1 MAEHIL
7 VVDDSEAKRYGL
19 TRALKEAGY
28 EISEADNGT
37 DAIAQARKL
46 PSLILL
52 DVRLPPMGGI
62 EVARRLRDD
71 PLTRNIPIIHVSASL
86 GTEANRA
93 EGLEA
98 GADAYLV
105 APVDRRVLV
114 ATVGAVLRASRAER
128 ALRETSERLS
138 NILESASDAFVAL
151 DQEWH
156 VTFANQALTDRLP
169 PGVSADRGT
178 PLWSVLPELGDPEPR
193 SSLERT
199 MAEGIREPLQLML
212 PTLGGGWFELRPFKL
227 PEGLGVALEEITERR
242 ERQIQERQRLE
253 FAERLVGIISH
264 DIRTPLSAISVSA
277 ELLGRGLTDPN
288 ASRRSVERIQTSS
301 QRATRLINQMMEWT
315 QASIGGG
322 LPIQRRRVDLLVVVR
337 QTLAEVHAANP
348 TRHFQTELQGEASGE
363 WDPDRLNQVFSNLLG
378 NAVQHS
384 PPSAPVTVTSR
395 VEADAVEISIT
406 NENLSGPISPDVL
419 QTLFEPFR
427 RGPSASRTSNSIG
440 LGLYIAR
447 HLIER
452 HGGKISVE
460 SSAAGTRF
468 AVRLPRS
475 AGTPRRE

>member
-1 MAEHIL
+1 MAERIL

-19 TRALKEAGY
+19 TRALKEVGY
-28 EISEADNGT
+28 EISEADNGD
-37 DAIAQARKL
+37 DAIAQAKLL

-62 EVARRLRDD
+62 EVARRLRTD
-71 PLTRNIPIIHVSASL
+71 PLTRAIPIIHVSASMV
-86 GTEANRA
+86 TEAHRA

-151 DQEWH
+151 DLEWR
-156 VTFANQALTDRLP
+156 VTFANKSLSDRLP
-169 PGVSADRGT
+169 PGVSVDRGA
-178 PLWSVLPELGDPEPR
+178 PIWSVIPELGEPTPR

-199 MAEGIREPLQLML
+199 MGEGVREPLQLML

-277 ELLGRGLTDPN
+277 ELLGRGAADPS
-288 ASRRSVERIQTSS
+288 AARRSVDRIQSSS

-322 LPIQRRRVDLLVVVR
+322 LPIQRRRVDLEVVLR
-337 QTLAEVHAANP
+337 HTLAEVQAANP
-348 TRHFQTELQGEASGE
+348 TRQFQTALQGETWGE
-363 WDPDRLNQVFSNLLG
+363 WDADRLNQVFTNLLG

-384 PPSAPVTVTSR
+384 PPSSPVVVTSR
-395 VEADAVEISIT
+395 VAPDTVEISIA
-406 NENLSGPISPDVL
+406 NENLSGPISPETL
-419 QTLFEPFR
+419 ESLFEPFR
-427 RGPSASRTSNSIG
+427 RGPSASRASSSIG

-452 HGGKISVE
+452 HGGAISVD
-460 SSAAGTRF
+460 SSPAGTRF
-468 AVRLPRS
+468 LVRLPR
-475 AGTPRRE
+475 

>member
-19 TRALKEAGY
+19 TRALREAGY

-37 DAIAQARKL
+37 DAIAQAMLL

-62 EVARRLRDD
+62 EVARRLRLD

-86 GTEANRA
+86 VTEANRA

-138 NILESASDAFVAL
+138 SILESASDAFVAV
-151 DQEWH
+151 DGEWR
-156 VTFANQALTDRLP
+156 VTFANRALGGRLP
-169 PGVSADRGT
+169 SGVATDPGT
-178 PLWSVLPELGDPEPR
+178 PLWSILPELAESAPR
-193 SSLERT
+193 SALERT
-199 MAEGIREPLQLML
+199 MRDGGREPLQLQL
-212 PTLGGGWFELRPFKL
+212 PTLGDGWFELRPFKV
-227 PEGLGVALEEITERR
+227 PEGLGIVLEDVTQRR
-242 ERQIQERQRLE
+242 ERQMQERQRRE

-277 ELLGRGLTDPN
+277 ELLGRGLADPA

-315 QASIGGG
+315 QASLGGG
-322 LPIQRRRVDLLVVVR
+322 LPIQRRRVDLLVVLR
-337 QTLAEVHAANP
+337 QTLSEVHAANP
-348 TRHFQTELQGEASGE
+348 TRQFQTALQGEAWGE
-363 WDPDRLNQVFSNLLG
+363 WDPDRLAQVFSNLLG

-384 PPSAPVTVTSR
+384 PPSTPVTVTSR
-395 VEADAVEISIT
+395 VQNDAVEISIA
-406 NENLSGPISPDVL
+406 NENLSGPISPEVL

-427 RGPSASRTSNSIG
+427 RGPSASRASSSIG

-460 SSAAGTRF
+460 STADGTRF
-468 AVRLPRS
+468 AVRLPR
-475 AGTPRRE
+475 

>member
-28 EISEADNGT
+28 EISEADNGI
-37 DAIAQARKL
+37 DAIAQAKLL

-52 DVRLPPMGGI
+52 DVRLPPIGGI
-62 EVARRLRDD
+62 EVVRRLRID
-71 PLTRNIPIIHVSASL
+71 PLTRNIPIIHVSASMV
-86 GTEANRA
+86 TEAHRA

-151 DQEWH
+151 DQEWR
-156 VTFANQALTDRLP
+156 VTFANQALSSRLP
-169 PGVSADRGT
+169 PGTHADWGA
-178 PLWSVLPELGDPEPR
+178 PIWSVIPELGEPEPR
-193 SSLERT
+193 NALERT
-199 MAEGIREPLQLML
+199 MAEGVPGAAAAAATDAGR
-212 PTLGGGWFELRPFKL
+212 
-227 PEGLGVALEEITERR
+227 
-242 ERQIQERQRLE
+242 
-253 FAERLVGIISH
+253 RLVRAPAVQAPRGARPRH
-264 DIRTPLSAISVSA
+264 GGDHRAARAPDPGAAPAGVRGAAGGDHLPRHPDPA
-277 ELLGRGLTDPN
+277 LGDSRSPPSSWGEDSPIPS
-288 ASRRSVERIQTSS
+288 ASRRSVERIQSSS

-322 LPIQRRRVDLLVVVR
+322 LPIQPRRVDSLVVLR
-337 QTLAEVHAANP
+337 QTLSEVQAANP
-348 TRHFQTELQGEASGE
+348 GRRFQTALQGEVWGE
-363 WDPDRLNQVFSNLLG
+363 WDGDRLTQVFSNLLG

-384 PPSAPVTVTSR
+384 PPSSPVTVTFR
-395 VEADAVEISIT
+395 VEGDAVEISIA
-406 NENLSGPISPDVL
+406 NENLSGPISPEML
-419 QTLFEPFR
+419 ETLFEPFR
-427 RGPSASRTSNSIG
+427 RGPAASRASGSIG

-452 HGGKISVE
+452 HGGTITVE
-460 SSAAGTRF
+460 SNPAGTRF
-468 AVRLPRS
+468 GVRLPR
-475 AGTPRRE
+475 

>member
-1 MAEHIL
+1 MAERIL

-28 EISEADNGT
+28 EITEADNGT
-37 DAIAQARKL
+37 DAIAQARTL

-62 EVARRLRDD
+62 EVARRLRVD
-71 PLTRNIPIIHVSASL
+71 PLTRNIPIIHVSASMV
-86 GTEANRA
+86 TEAHRA

-151 DQEWH
+151 DEEWR
-156 VTFANQALTDRLP
+156 VTFANRALTDRLP
-169 PGVSADRGT
+169 PGTSADRGT
-178 PLWSVLPELGDPEPR
+178 SIWSLIPELGDVEPR
-193 SSLERT
+193 RSLERT
-199 MAEGIREPLQLML
+199 MSEGVREPLQLLL
-212 PTLGGGWFELRPFKL
+212 PTLGSGWFELRPFKL
-227 PEGLGVALEEITERR
+227 PEGLGLALEDITERR
-242 ERQIQERQRLE
+242 ERQMQERQRLE

-277 ELLGRGLTDPN
+277 ELLGRGAADPL
-288 ASRRSVERIQTSS
+288 ATRRSVERIQASG
-301 QRATRLINQMMEWT
+301 QRAARLINQMMEWT

-322 LPIQRRRVDLLVVVR
+322 LPIQRRRMDLGVVLR
-337 QTLAEVHAANP
+337 QTLAEVQAANP
-348 TRHFQTELQGEASGE
+348 TRQFQTALQGETWGE
-363 WDPDRLNQVFSNLLG
+363 WDPDRLSQVFTNLVG

-384 PPSAPVTVTSR
+384 PPSSPVTVTSR
-395 VEADAVEISIT
+395 VEADAVEISIA
-406 NENLSGPISPDVL
+406 NENLYGPISPEVL
-419 QTLFEPFR
+419 ETLFEPFR
-427 RGPSASRTSNSIG
+427 RGPSAAHASSSIG

-452 HGGKISVE
+452 HGGRIAVE
-460 SSAAGTRF
+460 SGPAGTRF
-468 AVRLPRS
+468 LVRLPR
-475 AGTPRRE
+475 